1 MTNTHDGEL
10 PDNTKTVP
18 ADVAEGMTVVDSAG
32 EHVGTIKA
40 VRATDFLVD
49 RQFQRDVY
57 VPLTRVDRIMLAG
70 DRFHH
75 DTHVVLRVRRVEI
88 DNHDWVHPSL

>member
-1 MTNTHDGEL
+1 MDNTDDGLL
-10 PDNTKTVP
+10 PDNTETLS
-18 ADVAEGMTVVDSAG
+18 ADVAAGMTVVDSAG
-32 EHVGTIKA
+32 EHVGTIKS

-57 VPLTRVDRIMLAG
+57 VPLTRVERVMLAG

-75 DTHVVLRVRRVEI
+75 DTHVVLRVRRVDI
-88 DNHDWVHPSL
+88 DNGDWTHPSL

>member
-1 MTNTHDGEL
+1 MDNTDEGVL
-10 PDNTKTVP
+10 PDNTETIP
-18 ADVAEGMTVVDSAG
+18 TDVAEGMTVVDSRG
-32 EHVGTIKA
+32 EHVGTIKS

-57 VPLTRVDRIMLAG
+57 VPLSTVDRVMFAG

-75 DTHVVLRVRRVEI
+75 DTHVVLRVRRVDI
-88 DNHDWVHPSL
+88 DNDHWAHPHL